1 MTDEQ
6 QPELRWAPLDP
17 KPDNRGR
24 IWLIV
29 GLSVAVLVIVGVLL
43 FLFLPRGGSA
53 EPEASA
59 SPSPSSTTTP
69 TASASPVPSA
79 SSEPEPE
86 PEPSMTPI
94 TSPPPPADPTI
105 DAFRG
110 QVQGWLDD
118 AVTGLD
124 IVSRSNGQDAVSV
137 IDTLEDDAQRLAE
150 LAPPASI
157 EGAWRDGVTSYGQR
171 LSELRTAASSGGSM
185 SAQLEAAAAAATDLR
200 QLVGL

>member
-6 QPELRWAPLDP
+6 QPELRWAPLEP

-43 FLFLPRGGSA
+43 FLLLPRDGSA
-53 EPEASA
+53 APGESA

-69 TASASPVPSA
+69 TASASPTPSA
-79 SSEPEPE
+79 STEPAPD

-94 TSPPPPADPTI
+94 TTPPPPADPSI

-110 QVQGWLDD
+110 QVEGWLDD
-118 AVTGLD
+118 ALTGLD
-124 IVSRSNGQDAVSV
+124 IVSASGGQDAVSV
-137 IDTLEDDAQRLAE
+137 IDTLKDDAQRLGE
-150 LAPPASI
+150 LAPPTSI
-157 EGAWRDGVTSYGQR
+157 EGAWREGLTAYGQR
-171 LSELRTAASSGGSM
+171 LSELRTAADSGGSM
-185 SAQLEAAAAAATDLR
+185 SGPLDAAVAAANDLR
-200 QLVGL
+200 GLVGL